1 MGLLRALGLERYR
14 VSKLKPHLKM
24 AEQRLAILNSKKT
37 NLIKTQKR
45 EIAQLLR
52 DGKEEKARIRVEK
65 LIRDDFTIEAYELL
79 SLLCELL
86 HERAALI
93 TSEKDCP
100 PDLREACCT
109 LIWAAP
115 RTEVPELK
123 VVAEQLDLKYG
134 KEFFNDCLL
143 YTSPSPRDVEE
154 SRMPSSA

>member
-52 DGKEEKARIRVEK
+52 
-65 LIRDDFTIEAYELL
+65 
-79 SLLCELL
+79 
-86 HERAALI
+86 
-93 TSEKDCP
+93 
-100 PDLREACCT
+100 
-109 LIWAAP
+109 
-115 RTEVPELK
+115 
-123 VVAEQLDLKYG
+123 
-134 KEFFNDCLL
+134 CLL
-143 YTSPSPRDVEE
+143 YTSPSPRDATL